1 MKGSS
6 EESGGKHMEGGT
18 ASITKK
24 RLWIGYILTVLPTL
38 FLLVDG
44 GMKLFK
50 PPVVVET
57 TLRLGYP
64 QSVIVGIGVTLLACT
79 VLYILPRTS
88 VLGAV
93 LLTGYLGGAVA
104 TQVRVSA
111 NAFNVLFP
119 VFLACLL
126 WAGLWLRDGRLKEL
140 LPSRRI
146 G

>member
-1 MKGSS
+1 
-6 EESGGKHMEGGT
+6 MEDGT
-18 ASITKK
+18 ASNSKK
-24 RLWIGYILTVLPTL
+24 RFWVGCILTALPTL

-50 PPVVVET
+50 PAVVVEA
-57 TLRLGYP
+57 TLKLGYP
-64 QSVIVGIGVTLLACT
+64 QSAIVGIGLTLL
-79 VLYILPRTS
+79 VSIFFYLMPRTS

-111 NAFNVLFP
+111 NAFNILFP
-119 VFLACLL
+119 VLLSCLL
-126 WAGLWLRDGRLKEL
+126 WGGLWLREVRLREL
-140 LPSRRI
+140 LPLRKI